1 MADQRITVRQ
11 GEVSLSIAA
20 GDAEYMASLG
30 WVADAAPKSVPGD
43 SEQEPAELKGKAL
56 DEALKEAGL
65 PLDGRADE
73 KRARYAEYL
82 ASEEPADEPVDEPV
96 DGSGD
101 AE

>member
-1 MADQRITVRQ
+1 MVDQRITVRQ

-30 WVADAAPKSVPGD
+30 WVADAAPKSV
-43 SEQEPAELKGKAL
+43 SEQEEPAELKGKAL

-82 ASEEPADEPVDEPV
+82 AAQAAQADGNGEGDA
-96 DGSGD
+96 GSGD

>member
-30 WVADAAPKSVPGD
+30 WVADAAPKSVP
-43 SEQEPAELKGKAL
+43 EQEEPAELKGKAL

-82 ASEEPADEPVDEPV
+82 ASNEPADEPVDEPV

>member
-1 MADQRITVRQ
+1 MADEKIVTFQTAQGTRITAHEALAVKLGYR
-11 GEVSLSIAA
+11 
-20 GDAEYMASLG
+20 AEA
-30 WVADAAPKSVPGD
+30 
-43 SEQEPAELKGKAL
+43 EQERAELKGKAL